1 MINQFILPL
10 LVAGVMTS
18 ASLSADVLAKWT
30 FDNKTGAYDGE
41 RLDNVMA
48 ASGVRSGLYEVG
60 NLTMNASFGYV
71 LGFGDRSSIP
81 DESEPNNDQFG
92 FYGNDNGTQG
102 VFSDVIALHRASN
115 PDGGVTSSW
124 GNAARVEASVADAT
138 MFFTVSADA
147 GSDVTIESLTVER
160 KKGGAMLIQFNP
172 EGAVTSPDYATLGSQ
187 SGDSVVVS
195 LNGGPIVVQARQTKT
210 FMIQLNSGAHNQTH
224 LINEI
229 ALNGSVARTGSLVT
243 IPELSTFT
251 LFAGVLALGAAMIRR
266 RRDECSVVVR

>member
-1 MINQFILPL
+1 MLKKILL
-10 LVAGVMTS
+10 SLAFAGALSS

-30 FDNKTGAYDGE
+30 FENKAGSYDGE
-41 RLDNVMA
+41 RLDNVMS
-48 ASGVRSGLYEVG
+48 ASAVRSGLFEVG
-60 NLTMNASFGYV
+60 NLTMNASFGPV

-195 LNGGPIVVQARQTKT
+195 LNGGPILVQARQTKT

-243 IPELSTFT
+243 IPEPSA
-251 LFAGVLALGAAMIRR
+251 FALLCGLLAFAAVMTRR
-266 RRDECSVVVR
+266 RRD